1 MEDMMNITGRLS
13 RIFVIVGL
21 TAMVIGV
28 VDPLEG
34 SLIILPG
41 SGILALGA
49 FLGRSRHRKLIY
61 WSFALVATGVGAM
74 FGLSAFGGLGGRNG
88 LSYWWGSLILP
99 YPVGWIMGIV
109 GAVKRLREASG
120 LVGA

>member
-1 MEDMMNITGRLS
+1 MMNITARLS

-61 WSFALVATGVGAM
+61 WSFALVAAGVGAM
-74 FGLSAFGGLGGRNG
+74 FGLGAFGGLGGRNS
-88 LSYWWGSLILP
+88 LSYWWGFLILP

>member
-1 MEDMMNITGRLS
+1 MDVTKRLS
-13 RIFVIVGL
+13 RILTIIGL

-34 SLIILPG
+34 SLVILPG

-61 WSFALVATGVGAM
+61 WSFALVAAGVGALL
-74 FGLSAFGGLGGRNG
+74 GLSALGGLGGRNG
-88 LSYWWGSLILP
+88 LSYWWGLLISP
-99 YPVGWIMGIV
+99 YPVGWILGIV